1 MASMFAFHEVPPVI
15 RVSSQ
20 CPSAEIGSKAGT
32 AVECRISV
40 AIVVG
45 KVKEAVDTSIEGNG
59 EMFWYG
65 LPSVITLDEE
75 ETALIAG
82 ICLCLKEEVVLS
94 GIIFHIAVGVQSP
107 VAL

>member
-1 MASMFAFHEVPPVI
+1 MATMLTLHEIPPVI

-20 CPSAEIGSKAGT
+20 RPSAEIGSKAGT

-45 KVKEAVDTSIEGNG
+45 KVKETVDTSIEGNG
-59 EMFWYG
+59 EMLWYG

-75 ETALIAG
+75 ETAVIAG
-82 ICLCLKEEVVLS
+82 IGLCFIEGVVLS
-94 GIIFHIAVGVQSP
+94 GIFFHIAVGVH
-107 VAL
+107 VCRD